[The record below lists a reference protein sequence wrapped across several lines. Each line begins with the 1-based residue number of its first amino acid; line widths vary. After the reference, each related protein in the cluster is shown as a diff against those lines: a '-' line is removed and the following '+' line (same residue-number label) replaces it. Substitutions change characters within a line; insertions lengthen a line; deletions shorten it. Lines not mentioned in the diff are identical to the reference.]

1 MLILT
6 SLDKLYHA
14 LLSDETK
21 KRGERII
28 IGIAIVS
35 FLIHLAVIALAN
47 FGLLGLDTSSRL
59 LSNPIAAIYTPF
71 SFILI
76 YEVYLLVYYLP
87 RSISNYIGKQYEI
100 VTLIIIRRIFKDLS
114 TIDLTK
120 PWFTTAENLQF
131 TYDVIATI
139 ALFILIFLFYKL
151 RSFAVQKE
159 EEHFTPVLKRFIQ
172 IKKIL
177 AVLLVPVF
185 LLVAVYSLGD
195 WVYENFISLRQMVD
209 GISNINSIFFHEFFT
224 ILILTDVL
232 LLLFSFTLTDQFNK
246 VIRNSGFVISTI
258 MVKLSFDTYGLLN
271 TALLVSAVLFGVVM
285 IAIHNLYQKY
295 GEEHKV

>member
-1 MLILT
+1 MILT

-139 ALFILIFLFYKL
+139 ALFMLIFLFYKL

-172 IKKIL
+172 IKKVL

-271 TALLVSAVLFGVVM
+271 TALLVSAVLFGVIM